1 MVGANTKRKIMNL
14 ERLRDF
20 VSSGKMHIRSAALVE
35 EMKTIARE
43 GDHIGAPQSMRDDR
57 VISAAMAAYYW
68 DTKIKNNLIT
78 QRRTRDAEAAKKR
91 ASIVD
96 QVALFNRNHLDMFFA
111 QKRATRVVQQ
121 RQIMRNTWR
130 YR

>member
-1 MVGANTKRKIMNL
+1 
-14 ERLRDF
+14 
-20 VSSGKMHIRSAALVE
+20 
-35 EMKTIARE
+35 MKTIARE

>member
-1 MVGANTKRKIMNL
+1 MLLGAGRCKPHPPPFFPSLPWQKPPPVLSSTMVQPVAWYIPASVALGGTLLLAAGL
-14 ERLRDF
+14 CFAWYRL
-20 VSSGKMHIRSAALVE
+20 G
-35 EMKTIARE
+35 
-43 GDHIGAPQSMRDDR
+43 PQLLAMR
-57 VISAAMAAYYW
+57 
-68 DTKIKNNLIT
+68 
-78 QRRTRDAEAAKKR
+78 AEAAKKR

>member
-1 MVGANTKRKIMNL
+1 
-14 ERLRDF
+14 
-20 VSSGKMHIRSAALVE
+20 SASLIE

-57 VISAAMAAYYW
+57 VIAAAMAAYYW

-78 QRRTRDAEAAKKR
+78 QRRTREAEAAKKR

-96 QVALFNRNHLDMFFA
+96 QVALFNRNHLDMFFR
-111 QKRATRVVQQ
+111 QKQVTRAVQHSQ
-121 RQIMRNTWR
+121 MMRNAWR

>member
-1 MVGANTKRKIMNL
+1 MEQKNR
-14 ERLRDF
+14 
-20 VSSGKMHIRSAALVE
+20 
-35 EMKTIARE
+35 
-43 GDHIGAPQSMRDDR
+43 
-57 VISAAMAAYYW
+57 
-68 DTKIKNNLIT
+68 KIKNNLIT